1 MEFIRF
7 LKPKNKLEEGGR
19 KAAPVQIDEGE
30 PEEKCPN
37 CHKSIPVS
45 RLTADN
51 LVCKCGHHFRMSA
64 RQRIHMVADEGSFR
78 ELFADIQ
85 TKNPL
90 DFPGY
95 SEKIK
100 MARLTS
106 REDEGVLCGT
116 AVLN

>member
-45 RLTADN
+45 RLN
-51 LVCKCGHHFRMSA
+51 
-64 RQRIHMVADEGSFR
+64 
-78 ELFADIQ
+78 ADII
-85 TKNPL
+85 
-90 DFPGY
+90 F
-95 SEKIK
+95 
-100 MARLTS
+100 
-106 REDEGVLCGT
+106 V
-116 AVLN
+116 

>member
-64 RQRIHMVADEGSFR
+64 RQRIHMVADEGSLYLRPFR
-78 ELFADIQ
+78 VLIRMHLA
-85 TKNPL
+85 
-90 DFPGY
+90 
-95 SEKIK
+95 EKVSK
-100 MARLTS
+100 A
-106 REDEGVLCGT
+106 
-116 AVLN
+116 